1 MYRVTLWHCAANL
14 SLRLW
19 CVHTRLTV
27 DCILIPDND
36 SDVMSRMC
44 DSDCG
49 PAKKKLRQS
58 VLHFK
63 RIANFMACKLNSHF
77 KTNEQ
82 LTNLLHAVKFLQCL
96 LCIPFAIKINLIIQ
110 QEPLWTSKIQ
120 QKPFGS
126 RGSAPDPAGG
136 AHNAPADPKLNP
148 RRLANV
154 VLAPYDLRQ
163 SSSRIALPKLWSP
176 SKQHGITQ

>member
-1 MYRVTLWHCAANL
+1 MTFLGHSVEMYRVTLWHCAANL

-136 AHNAPADPKLNP
+136 AYSAPPDPLAGGEGAGCPLP
-148 RRLANV
+148 RTL
-154 VLAPYDLRQ
+154 
-163 SSSRIALPKLWSP
+163 
-176 SKQHGITQ
+176 